1 MASSGSF
8 NTSGYEGRYLTFSWT
23 EKSQSIT
30 DNKTTISWTLKG
42 AGDAESGYYHARNIK
57 LTIAGT
63 TAYYQGEGT
72 SSNYI
77 KLYNGTVVA
86 SGEFTF
92 THASDGTKSFTASVE
107 AGIYVW
113 AVNCTGSKTFTLDT
127 IPRKSSLAAS
137 NGTLGTAQTLTVTRQ
152 ATSFTHTITYK
163 CGSASGT
170 VVTKSSDTSISWTP
184 PLSLASQNTT
194 GTSVSVTFTITTYNG
209 STSVGSDT
217 KTITCSI
224 PSSVKPSCSLTV
236 TDAMGYAD
244 TYGGYIKGLS
254 KFKVVVTATQ
264 SYSSAIK
271 SYKTTANGSTYTA
284 ASFTTG
290 VLASSGT
297 LTVSATVTDARSR
310 SGTASKSLTVLAYNA
325 PKISALSVHRC
336 DSDGTNNDQGE
347 YVRVT
352 FSASVTSLSSK
363 NKASYVLKY
372 KKSTASS
379 YTSAT
384 LTDYANSYSV
394 TNAEYIFAADS
405 GSSYD
410 VQLSITDAFKTTT
423 QKISASTAFTLMH
436 FSTGGTGV
444 GIGKLAEEE
453 ELLDIGIPVRFRAGI
468 ESKVLWSG
476 GYYMSESQTATLS
489 EAISKQ
495 PTGVVLVFSR
505 YDVSNSEVLNE
516 HFNYHFVP
524 KMMVALHPSKGSV
537 FAMSTSNE
545 TYSASKYLYISDTAI
560 MGHENNT
567 AIGTGATGVTYNNNR
582 FVLRYVIGV

>member
-42 AGDAESGYYHARNIK
+42 AGGGESVYYHARNIK

-77 KLYNGTVVA
+77 KLWDGTVVA

-92 THASDGTKSFTASVE
+92 THASDGTKTFTASVE

-137 NGTLGTAQTLTVTRQ
+137 NGTLGTAQTLTVTRKS
-152 ATSFTHTITYK
+152 TSFTHTITYK

-217 KTITCSI
+217 KSITCSI

-244 TYGGYIKGLS
+244 IYEYPIKGLS
-254 KFKVVVTATQ
+254 KFKVVVTPTT
-264 SYSSAIK
+264 SYGSSIA

-284 ASFTTG
+284 SSFTTD
-290 VLASSGT
+290 VLQSSGT
-297 LTVSATVTDARSR
+297 LTVSATVTDKRGR
-310 SGTASKSLTVLAYNA
+310 SGSASVNVAVLGYNA
-325 PKISALSVHRC
+325 PKISSLSVHRC
-336 DSDGTNNDQGE
+336 DADGTENEQGQ
-347 YVRVT
+347 YVQVR
-352 FSASVTSLSSK
+352 FSGSVTSLNSK
-363 NKASYVLKY
+363 NSATYKVKY
-372 KKSTASS
+372 KKSSATS
-379 YTSAT
+379 YTTVT
-384 LTDYANSYSV
+384 LSDYADTYSV
-394 TNAEYIFAADS
+394 SNATYIFAADDD
-405 GSSYD
+405 SSYD
-410 VQLSITDAFKTTT
+410 VSVVITDDFKTTT
-423 QKISASTAFTLMH
+423 SNTSASTAFTIMH
-436 FSTGGTGV
+436 FNANGTGMA
-444 GIGKLAEEE
+444 IGKLSEEDG
-453 ELLDIGIPVRFRAGI
+453 LLDIGLPVRARQGI
-468 ESKVLWSG
+468 IVDTEWVDLTIANGFALYNGTSANQAKYKATGNVVTVMGVLSP
-476 GYYMSESQTATLS
+476 TAEFTS
-489 EAISKQ
+489 
-495 PTGVVLVFSR
+495 
-505 YDVSNSEVLNE
+505 
-516 HFNYHFVP
+516 
-524 KMMVALHPSKGSV
+524 
-537 FAMSTSNE
+537 ST
-545 TYSASKYLYISDTAI
+545 
-560 MGHENNT
+560 
-567 AIGTGATGVTYNNNR
+567 TGVTIASGIPANLRPSVNLQFVCQGSGMNR
-582 FVLRYVIGV
+582 WTCSVNTNGTVTIARYGVTEATTVTVGAWLPFCVTYQI